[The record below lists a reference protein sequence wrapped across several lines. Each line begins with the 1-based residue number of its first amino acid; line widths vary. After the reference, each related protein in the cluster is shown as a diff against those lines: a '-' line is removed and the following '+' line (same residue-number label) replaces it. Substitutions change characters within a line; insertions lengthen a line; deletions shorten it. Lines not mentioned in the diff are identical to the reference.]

1 MTIIWQ
7 SFFLGTRF
15 LKTWQTEIEKTIL
28 KIDGIE
34 KIILKMKE
42 EGKRKRALSI
52 ASKMMKYSYL
62 RIRLLKNHFSFNEKI
77 IYFIK
82 DYSIVL

>member
-34 KIILKMKE
+34 KIILKIEEKAKGKE
-42 EGKRKRALSI
+42 PFLSPQKRWNIPIWEQA
-52 ASKMMKYSYL
+52 
-62 RIRLLKNHFSFNEKI
+62 F
-77 IYFIK
+77 
-82 DYSIVL
+82 

>member
-7 SFFLGTRF
+7 PFFLGTRF

-34 KIILKMKE
+34 KIILKMEEKVKE
-42 EGKRKRALSI
+42 KEPSLSHQKWWNI
-52 ASKMMKYSYL
+52 PIWESA
-62 RIRLLKNHFSFNEKI
+62 F
-77 IYFIK
+77 
-82 DYSIVL
+82 

>member
-1 MTIIWQ
+1 
-7 SFFLGTRF
+7 
-15 LKTWQTEIEKTIL
+15 
-28 KIDGIE
+28 
-34 KIILKMKE
+34 MKE

-62 RIRLLKNHFSFNEKI
+62 RISLLKNHFLFNEKI
-77 IYFIK
+77 IYFVK

>member
-28 KIDGIE
+28 KIDGRE

-42 EGKRKRALSI
+42 KVKGKSPLYRIKNDEIFLFENQP
-52 ASKMMKYSYL
+52 SKKPFL
-62 RIRLLKNHFSFNEKI
+62 I
-77 IYFIK
+77 
-82 DYSIVL
+82 